1 MYKKV
6 FVICM
11 LAMTLMAVPAD
22 AGGLIKRPDLTIFS
36 PLAVAQSPRAVAM
49 GSAYATAADD
59 VNAVWWNPAGMTG
72 VEKVEVSLSHSQ
84 WFVNS
89 KFNTGAIAYTSG
101 VHTIGVSI
109 LTFKPEDVEETTI
122 LQPGGTGRILSLGT
136 SAFSLIYSRKFTDK
150 LSFGIRFMLARE
162 DLDLTNHTT
171 FNVDFG
177 TKFYTG
183 LGSLRLSMALR
194 NFGKDTEVLRRQFQQ
209 PLSFN
214 LGTAAEVYGQQ
225 GDPFYI
231 TGALEMNFLI
241 NWEERYHVGGEA
253 WVGNMLALRG
263 GYMFRYDSFGLTA
276 GAGVRLPLVG
286 TKITADVAWQQSK
299 HDLNQPLRFGVGF
312 AF

>member
-11 LAMTLMAVPAD
+11 LATTLMAVPAD

-59 VNAVWWNPAGMTG
+59 VNAAWWNPAGMTG
-72 VEKVEVSLSHSQ
+72 VEKLEVSLSHSQ

-89 KFNTGAIAYTSG
+89 TFNTGAIAYTSG
-101 VHTIGVSI
+101 VHTIGISI

-122 LQPGGTGRILSLGT
+122 LQPGGTGRTLSLGT

-150 LSFGIRFMLARE
+150 LSFGVRFMMARE

-183 LGSLRLSMALR
+183 AW
-194 NFGKDTEVLRRQFQQ
+194 Q
-209 PLSFN
+209 PEAVD
-214 LGTAAEVYGQQ
+214 GTAELRKGHR
-225 GDPFYI
+225 
-231 TGALEMNFLI
+231 GAAATVPATSVVQSGYRCRDLWAARRSVL
-241 NWEERYHVGGEA
+241 YHWGR
-253 WVGNMLALRG
+253 LR
-263 GYMFRYDSFGLTA
+263 
-276 GAGVRLPLVG
+276 
-286 TKITADVAWQQSK
+286 
-299 HDLNQPLRFGVGF
+299 
-312 AF
+312 